1 MFDWGSTRSTI
12 FNLKDPDV
20 IVSKLEKVR
29 KNADTALDKYIATI
43 EEVVE

>member
-12 FNLKDPDV
+12 FNLNDSET

-29 KNADTALDKYIATI
+29 KNADTALAKYIATI